1 MNEQIFILSNQKK
14 NTSHILHLILSII
27 TGGLWIIVWLIVASN
42 NNTHNKKIDKQIQ
55 QIMQYKV
62 QGFSDGETYR
72 RVNADDAAR
81 KLRSD
86 QIFVLSVI
94 AITLALFY
102 FLKS

>member
-27 TGGLWIIVWLIVASN
+27 TGGLWIIAWLIVASN
-42 NNTHNKKIDKQIQ
+42 NNTHNRKIDKQIQ

-72 RVNADDAAR
+72 RINTDEAAR

-86 QIFVLSVI
+86 QIFVLTVIVI
-94 AITLALFY
+94 ALGLFY
-102 FLKS
+102 LLKS